1 MIQKAIWLFLFS
13 LISTSIFAGETPT
26 QSIQELV
33 VVGLVRTHQDVV
45 TDELTFSVPGE
56 ATDAQIEESI
66 QRLRNLGIFR
76 TADHTLEPHPKGQ
89 KLVITVD
96 EKWTLLPIFSLQSGG
111 ELSSFLIGAFDV
123 NLLGR
128 YLEIGGRY
136 QRLGDTNSFVTWFYD
151 PRFLDERQF
160 AGVDFWWSNRIRTL
174 YNASGEV
181 DGGYLRLRRLARV
194 FYSKEVSR
202 DFQFGGGLTLQHD
215 LFSYDLI
222 TDETRALQQANGL
235 PRDTY
240 ATFLTGNLRLGRYDM
255 DNYLVQGVRFTQ
267 SVSVTAPI
275 LGSSFSAVESA
286 SLVTAFQR
294 FPYKQ
299 NIGGRLGLAMTS
311 AEDIEQQFF
320 VGGFDTVRGYLDSR
334 FRGPFVWYGNAE
346 YRVTS
351 LDFPWLVLQHTAF
364 VDATGVSDRLRT
376 VGRLNGAS
384 TGLGLRIMVPKIY
397 SLVARIDYAVPLVGI
412 HTSGLS
418 FGAQQFF

>member
-1 MIQKAIWLFLFS
+1 MILRALCLLFLCLF
-13 LISTSIFAGETPT
+13 STSAFADDAK
-26 QSIQELV
+26 SHNIQELSIL
-33 VVGLVRTHQDVV
+33 GLVRTHPDVV
-45 TDELTFSVPGE
+45 EDELTFTVPGE
-56 ATDAQIEESI
+56 VTATQIEESI

-76 TADHTLEPHPKGQ
+76 TADHTLEPHENGET
-89 KLVITVD
+89 LVITVD

-111 ELSSFLIGAFDV
+111 RLSSFLIGAFDV

-128 YLEIGGRY
+128 YLEVGGRY
-136 QRLGDTNSFVTWFYD
+136 QRLGDTNSFVAWFYD
-151 PRFLDERQF
+151 PRFLGERQF

-174 YNASGEV
+174 YDSSGEV

-194 FYSKEVSR
+194 FYSKEMSR
-202 DFQFGGGLTLQHD
+202 DFQFGGGLTFQHD
-215 LFSYDLI
+215 VFSYDLI
-222 TDETRALQQANGL
+222 TDETRALQQENGL
-235 PRDTY
+235 PRDTF

-255 DNYLVQGVRFTQ
+255 DNYLVQGVRFSQ
-267 SVSVTAPI
+267 SVSVTGPL
-275 LGSSFSAVESA
+275 LGSNFTSVESS

-294 FPYKQ
+294 FPNKQ
-299 NIGGRLGLAMTS
+299 NVGGRLGLSMTS

-351 LDFPWLVLQHTAF
+351 LDFPWFVLQHTAF
-364 VDATGVSDRLRT
+364 VDATGVSERLRT
-376 VGRLNGAS
+376 VGRLSGAS
-384 TGLGLRIMVPKIY
+384 TGVGLRIMVPKIY
-397 SLVARIDYAVPLVGI
+397 SLVARVDYAFPLIGI